1 MTGAARTIVVGVDG
15 SAASLTALRW
25 ATEEASA
32 RGLPLLMVHALD
44 PRTVRRAPYA
54 LAVPDGEADAKSR
67 VKAAEKVMERSAPDH
82 AESVVEIGVPSEVLV
97 RYARDARLL
106 VLGHAESRRRHAGDE
121 RRSGP
126 ALGWISRACVSRAA
140 CPVVVVPGETTSRTD
155 PETSPPQPA
164 ARSASPSERTV
175 RTTAYFEAGFGADAR
190 CGGAGRPRRP
200 RS

>member
-15 SAASLTALRW
+15 SAASLMALRW

-54 LAVPDGEADAKSR
+54 RPVMDSESDSAESR
-67 VKAAEKVMERSAPDH
+67 VKAAEELMERSAPDH

-140 CPVVVVPGETTSRTD
+140 CPVVVVPGETTSSTD
-155 PETSPPQPA
+155 PEAPPPQPA
-164 ARSASPSERTV
+164 ARAMSPSRRTV
-175 RTTAYFEAGFGADAR
+175 HTLVKSH
-190 CGGAGRPRRP
+190 GG
-200 RS
+200 

>member
-54 LAVPDGEADAKSR
+54 PAALDGDGDAQSR
-67 VKAAEKVMERSAPDH
+67 VKAAEELMERGAPDQT
-82 AESVVEIGVPSEVLV
+82 ERVVEIGVPSEVLV

-106 VLGHAESRRRHAGDE
+106 VLGHGESRRRHAGDE

-126 ALGWISRACVSRAA
+126 ALGWISRACVSRAV
-140 CPVVVVPGETTSRTD
+140 CPVVVVPGETTSSTD

-164 ARSASPSERTV
+164 ARSISPGRRTV
-175 RTTAYFEAGFGADAR
+175 RTPAEIH
-190 CGGAGRPRRP
+190 GG
-200 RS
+200 